1 MKTLLIIG
9 IILAILTV
17 YFVLNT
23 EKSFS
28 VKGVKGNESAIPAGI
43 DVAKFILNKVKDIIP
58 KITSDIDDIKDK
70 KLNYIF
76 KSDMTDVIKSRIGD
90 IKSKILEES
99 SSLIKDPIKNKIDE
113 TFCPQN

>member
-23 EKSFS
+23 EKTFS
-28 VKGVKGNESAIPAGI
+28 IKGNEGAIPAGI
-43 DVAKFILNKVKDIIP
+43 DIAKFILNKVKDITP
-58 KITSDIDDIKDK
+58 KITSNIDDIKNK

-76 KSDMTDVIKSRIGD
+76 KSDMADEIKSKIKD
-90 IKSKILEES
+90 VKSKILEKS
-99 SSLIKDPIKNKIDE
+99 ASLIKDPIKNKINE
-113 TFCPQN
+113 AFCSQN